1 MSIRLPDEAARIV
14 QTTAAAAKRKDV
26 TDPNKA
32 PHDDIN
38 VPSIALSSVKGE
50 AFAYVNTRL
59 YCVLYQH
66 KEKVQLLNR
75 VLGQQAFL
83 IIRLVSFRFYH

>member
-50 AFAYVNTRL
+50 AFAYVNMRQ
-59 YCVLYQH
+59 YCTVP
-66 KEKVQLLNR
+66 
-75 VLGQQAFL
+75 A
-83 IIRLVSFRFYH
+83 